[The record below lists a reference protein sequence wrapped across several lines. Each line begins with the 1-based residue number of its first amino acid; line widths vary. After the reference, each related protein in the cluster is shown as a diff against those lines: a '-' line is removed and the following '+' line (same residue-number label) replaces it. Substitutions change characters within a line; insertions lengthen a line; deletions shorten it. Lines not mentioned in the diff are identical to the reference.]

1 MRTFK
6 TVDEIKKERLLNREN
21 KTIYNLL
28 STLLGELDRRPNQN
42 IPVAAEDIYKNI
54 KKLYEASIEC
64 GNDIEKEY
72 LENFIKKQLSEDEL
86 RDVIKGI
93 VEGSGINNIGGIM
106 KYLNINYA
114 GQFDGRVAST
124 LAREYIAKR

>member
-1 MRTFK
+1 MKTFK
-6 TVDEIKKERLLNREN
+6 TIDEIKTERLAYRSN

-42 IPVAAEDIYKNI
+42 IPATPDDIYKNI

-64 GNDIEKEY
+64 GNSDEETY
-72 LENFIKKQLSEDEL
+72 LGEFIKKQLSEDEI
-86 RDVIKGI
+86 RSIIKDTQLTD
-93 VEGSGINNIGGIM
+93 IGGIM

-114 GQFDGRVAST
+114 GQFDGRIAST
-124 LAREYIAKR
+124 IAREYIANR